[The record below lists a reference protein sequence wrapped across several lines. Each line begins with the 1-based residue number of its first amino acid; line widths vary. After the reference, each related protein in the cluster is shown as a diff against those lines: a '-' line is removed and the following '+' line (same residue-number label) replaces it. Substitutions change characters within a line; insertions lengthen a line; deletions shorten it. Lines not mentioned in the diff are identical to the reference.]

1 MEGIILFN
9 RQTIQIVLLV
19 WGCIFCLI
27 AAMGMFLSDNYDKEK
42 RRALFYMQLFTAIL
56 LGSDALAYGFRGCP
70 GRTSWWV
77 VTVSNFLVFALSDI
91 ILLFFHTYVC
101 CYLFTN
107 EQKNKILRVKVGY
120 GIAASGLVLVVL
132 SQFTHLYYYIDADNL
147 YHRNPGYIIS
157 MLIPVAVMLL
167 DLSLLVQYH
176 KNVRKKIFLSMLSY
190 IILPILAAAIQLF
203 LYGITLINISIC
215 ISMIIMYMAA
225 TSEMNREIYLA
236 MRQKEEAEEHL
247 EIETILNNCIRELS
261 SGNNIYVSIHNL
273 LHTINDYF
281 QADRSYIFELKED
294 GNTLSNTH
302 EYVRDG
308 VVPQKDNLQEVPL
321 EVISVWLEY
330 FRKDKVYFISNLE
343 QEKGSVT
350 YDMLQEQQVES
361 LLAVPLARKEKI
373 LGFLGVDNPRKHYSD
388 ATLLSSIQYFIT
400 NSLETKKQQEQLLL
414 LSYSD
419 HLTQIYNRNKYME
432 VLEALRKE
440 TLTKVGVAYLDLN
453 GLKSVNDNQ
462 GHDAG
467 DQLICRAATVISKVF
482 GSQSY
487 RIGGDEFTLI
497 CPNIERE
504 TFEEKITHVLQD
516 MKQNNI
522 SVSLGKVWQE
532 DQINIDDMLKEAD
545 RLMYKEKEDYHRKNG
560 GNR

>member
-1 MEGIILFN
+1 MFN

-42 RRALFYMQLFTAIL
+42 RRTLFCMQLFTAIL
-56 LGSDALAYGFRGCP
+56 LGSDALAYGFRGYP
-70 GRTSWWV
+70 GRTGWWM
-77 VTVSNFLVFALSDI
+77 VTISNFLVFALSNV

-101 CYLFTN
+101 CYLFTK
-107 EQKNKILRVKVGY
+107 EQKNKIIRVKIGY
-120 GIAASGLVLVVL
+120 GISAVGLLMVIA
-132 SQFTHLYYYIDADNL
+132 SQFTHLYYYIDANNL
-147 YHRNPGYIIS
+147 YHRNPAYIIS

-176 KNVRKKIFLSMLSY
+176 KNIRKKIFLSMLSY
-190 IILPILAAAIQLF
+190 IILPVLAALMQWF
-203 LYGITLINISIC
+203 LYGLSLINVSIC

-236 MRQKEEAEEHL
+236 MRKKEEAEEHL
-247 EIETILNNCIRELS
+247 AIETTLNNCIRELS
-261 SGNNIYVSIHNL
+261 SEDNIYDSINNL

-294 GNTLSNTH
+294 GRALSNTH
-302 EYVRDG
+302 EYVREG
-308 VVPQKDNLQEVPL
+308 VTPQKDNLQEVPL
-321 EVISVWLEY
+321 EVISAWLEY
-330 FRKDKVYFISNLE
+330 FQKDKVYFISDLE

-350 YDMLQEQQVES
+350 YDMLREQQVER

-373 LGFLGVDNPRKHYSD
+373 LGFLGVDNPQKHYND

-400 NSLETKKQQEQLLL
+400 NSLVIKKQQEQLLY

-432 VLEALRKE
+432 VLDELREE
-440 TLTKVGVAYLDLN
+440 TLKKTGVAYIDLN
-453 GLKSVNDNQ
+453 GLKRVNDRQ
-462 GHDAG
+462 GHNAG
-467 DQLICRAATVISKVF
+467 DQLIHRAATVISEVF
-482 GSQSY
+482 GGQVY
-487 RIGGDEFTLI
+487 RIGGDEFVLI
-497 CPNIERE
+497 CPWIEK
-504 TFEEKITHVLQD
+504 EEFDKKIADILQG
-516 MKQNNI
+516 MEQNKI
-522 SVSLGKVWQE
+522 SISLGKVWQE

-545 RLMYKEKEDYHRKNG
+545 HLMYLEKEDYHRKNG
-560 GNR
+560 GSR